1 MELGSRLRAARKKQG
16 LSQRMLARV
25 SGVNNGTI
33 SLIEQNKVSPSVAI
47 LKRLLDTIPM
57 SLGEFFDD
65 QGLAKQQRF
74 FRATEL
80 PEFGSGEVLFRQ
92 VGASIP
98 GRQLQILRER
108 YLPNGD
114 TGKTMLSHDGE
125 EGGIILVGEIEI
137 TVGDE
142 VAVLGAG
149 DGYYF
154 DSNIPH
160 RFRNL
165 GDVDCEIVSVCT
177 PPTF

>member
-1 MELGSRLRAARKKQG
+1 MEMVPEWNDQ
-16 LSQRMLARV
+16 
-25 SGVNNGTI
+25 
-33 SLIEQNKVSPSVAI
+33 EVA
-47 LKRLLDTIPM
+47 
-57 SLGEFFDD
+57 
-65 QGLAKQQRF
+65 QQQRF
-74 FRATEL
+74 FRAAEL
-80 PEFGSGEVLFRQ
+80 PVFGSGEVLFRQ

-108 YLPNGD
+108 YVPKGD

-125 EGGIILVGEIEI
+125 EGGIVLVGEIEI

-149 DGYYF
+149 DAYYF

-160 RFRNL
+160 RFRNP

>member
-1 MELGSRLRAARKKQG
+1 
-16 LSQRMLARV
+16 MLARL

-47 LKRLLDTIPM
+47 LKRLLDTISM

-65 QGLAKQQRF
+65 QGLGQQQCF
-74 FRATEL
+74 FRAAEL
-80 PEFGSGEVLFRQ
+80 PEFGSGEVFFRQ

-125 EGGIILVGEIEI
+125 EGGIVLAGEIEI

-149 DGYYF
+149 DAYYF
-154 DSNIPH
+154 HSNIPH

-165 GDVDCEIVSVCT
+165 SDVDCEIVSVCT